1 MDGIMFI
8 VIYRIESIQNFDIF
22 EKPISAKIYYE
33 SIWMCV
39 RLFCNKGQKETYQI
53 SIYSICFIASL
64 LKMKD
69 PRAICF

>member
-39 RLFCNKGQKETYQI
+39 RLFCNKGQ
-53 SIYSICFIASL
+53 
-64 LKMKD
+64 
-69 PRAICF
+69 